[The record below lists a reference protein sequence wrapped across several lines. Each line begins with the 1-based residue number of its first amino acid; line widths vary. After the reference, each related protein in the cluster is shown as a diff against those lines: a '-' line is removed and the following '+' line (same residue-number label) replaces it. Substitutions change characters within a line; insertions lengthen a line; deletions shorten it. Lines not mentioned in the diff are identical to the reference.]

1 MREEKKLADALV
13 RQDAATAPPPVDYD
27 ATRQAKATTDRDS
40 RRMRV
45 LTWLAV
51 ALWLIAVAAVILLLV
66 MFCLFVVPKLKH
78 EAQLGGQNVQALIS
92 YVIGMGAALIG
103 VAVVILALAMLTTLL
118 LVSASRRATLRHVNA
133 GLARVSEQLT
143 QLRTDLGTRGAG

>member
-1 MREEKKLADALV
+1 MREENKLSQALV
-13 RQDAATAPPPVDYD
+13 RQDAAAIGYD
-27 ATRQAKATTDRDS
+27 ATRQARNVLDREG
-40 RRMRV
+40 RRVRV

-51 ALWLIAVAAVILLLV
+51 ALWLIAVAAVIVLLV
-66 MFCLFVVPKLKH
+66 MFCLLVLPKLKY
-78 EAQLGGQNVQALIS
+78 EAQLGGQRVQGVIS

-133 GLARVSEQLT
+133 GLTRVSEQLA
-143 QLRTDLGTRGAG
+143 QLRTDLGARGAG